1 MERRDHAM
9 QLLRECVDEYGEQSG
24 GTYAL
29 ENDTPLIGPNSPVD
43 SLGLVMIITAFEA
56 KLNETYN
63 AELVLASEKAM
74 SMSRSPFRTLGTL
87 ADYAVELLDEAG
99 VKA

>member
-1 MERRDHAM
+1 MSKRDQDM
-9 QLLRECVDEYGEQSG
+9 QLLRECIQEFGEQTGESYELQDN
-24 GTYAL
+24 TRLY
-29 ENDTPLIGPNSPVD
+29 GPDSPVD

-56 KLNETYN
+56 KLNETFN
-63 AELVLASEKAM
+63 VELVLANEKAM
-74 SMSRSPFRTLGTL
+74 SMSRSPFRSLGSL

>member
-1 MERRDHAM
+1 MQKRDQAM
-9 QLLRECVDEYGEQSG
+9 QLLRECVEEYGEQTG
-24 GTYAL
+24 GSYDL
-29 ENDTPLIGPNSPVD
+29 QDNTPLIGPDSPVD

-56 KLNETYN
+56 KLNETFN

-74 SMSRSPFRTLGTL
+74 SMSKSPFRSLGTL

-99 VKA
+99 VNT